1 MPFLFVSMFV
11 APEVHNHLRVGPVS
25 CHDMSD
31 TSADLCAGSGIFFWL
46 GCSYVFFCVDFFLIF
61 FFFLV

>member
-31 TSADLCAGSGIFFWL
+31 TSANLCAGSGIFF
-46 GCSYVFFCVDFFLIF
+46 GSDAVMFFSVWIFLI
-61 FFFLV
+61 